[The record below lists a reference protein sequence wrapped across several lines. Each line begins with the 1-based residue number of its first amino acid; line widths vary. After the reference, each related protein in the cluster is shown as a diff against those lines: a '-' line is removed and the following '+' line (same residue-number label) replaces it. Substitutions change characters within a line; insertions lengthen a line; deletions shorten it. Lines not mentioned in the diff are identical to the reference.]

1 MQDADRLDAL
11 GGIGIGRAFAYGGA
25 RGRGLGETVG
35 HFEEKLVRLEGMMKT
50 GEGRRL
56 ARVRGERV
64 RVFRGWVREEM
75 GAAGAGE
82 MGMDARVGVGVG
94 GAGTVGM
101 GNGGGLGRGG
111 AGDPARQLVDNDT
124 VMSVVDGGSSEEGDS
139 SDSG

>member
-75 GAAGAGE
+75 GMLGAGE
-82 MGMDARVGVGVG
+82 GNGVGVGV

-101 GNGGGLGRGG
+101 GFGAGLGRGG